1 MVYFNYYC
9 IIKKII
15 RAVNQYVNE
24 LTPLEAFLVEPQNS
38 NLLTFL

>member
-9 IIKKII
+9 IILII

-24 LTPLEAFLVEPQNS
+24 LTPLEALLVEPQNS